1 MKAIEISAKLRTET
15 GKSSTKQ
22 LRKAGNVPCVIYGD
36 GNVVHFYAPKNA
48 FTGLIYTPEA
58 HVVQLDLEGKKMSAI
73 LKEIQYHPVNDA
85 ISHIDFIAVSEAKPV
100 TIGIPVK
107 VEGISPGVKAGGKL
121 RIKARSLKV
130 RGLVKSIPEYLT
142 VDISELNI
150 GQSIRVGDLSYK
162 GIEMVDSKKDLV
174 LSVITARGVAK
185 TEEEEAAEAAAEAA
199 AATAE
204 APAE

>member
-1 MKAIEISAKLRTET
+1 MLFRS
-15 GKSSTKQ
+15 
-22 LRKAGNVPCVIYGD
+22 
-36 GNVVHFYAPKNA
+36 
-48 FTGLIYTPEA
+48 
-58 HVVQLDLEGKKMSAI
+58 
-73 LKEIQYHPVNDA
+73 
-85 ISHIDFIAVSEAKPV
+85 
-100 TIGIPVK
+100 IPVK